1 MSIYNVREHT
11 AKTVNQELH
20 SLVRSLEKISRRIK
34 AHYES
39 LDKRATDQEATEWQ
53 RKLLALRNLEDRQQA
68 TLDAAIVAAKEGR
81 TWRHRS
87 QVNHFNHGQRMRDN
101 MAPIWSVTNKA

>member
-20 SLVRSLEKISRRIK
+20 SLVASCNRI
-34 AHYES
+34 Y
-39 LDKRATDQEATEWQ
+39 KRLQAKPDCPKLAE
-53 RKLLALRNLEDRQQA
+53 LLARQQA

-81 TWRHRS
+81 TWRHRG
-87 QVNHFNHGQRMRDN
+87 QVAHM
-101 MAPIWSVTNKA
+101 NKGIAKASAKVGVLA

>member
-20 SLVRSLEKISRRIK
+20 SLVKSLEKIERR
-34 AHYES
+34 
-39 LDKRATDQEATEWQ
+39 LEAVNSFLAMKPSDRSHAVENK
-53 RKLLALRNLEDRQQA
+53 RKLEELKTRQQA

-81 TWRHRS
+81 VWRHRG
-87 QVNHFNHGQRMRDN
+87 QVAHM
-101 MAPIWSVTNKA
+101 NKGIAKANAKVGVLA